1 MDPLFIAGLSL
12 LSTIIDLI
20 RRAVSNDPTAQQKL
34 RRVEEVLTD
43 SPTARVW
50 ADALERAKAK
60 PETLPQLAAERAPV
74 IAPLAPSV
82 SVWSEPPP
90 NPFDGSDEDGA

>member
-1 MDPLFIAGLSL
+1 MDPLLIAGLSL

-43 SPTARVW
+43 SPIGRVW

-60 PETLPQLAAERAPV
+60 PE
-74 IAPLAPSV
+74 APLTPPVGPWSAP
-82 SVWSEPPP
+82 PPP